1 MKKKKKTSTR
11 TDRRNTEKNL
21 LDKRNIIDPPFCLEH
36 WFLFIITIL
45 WGTKIGYRHDIL
57 EGYYWRDCCLPHF
70 LCKNLFTKIKLD
82 VHLKGLWSVW
92 DGMGADLSWGFYI
105 GPWLVWYFFSLQ
117 FLILY
122 LGDFPG
128 FSLQLPP
135 RKPGIPG
142 KWWSWV
148 CLNFPVGRAELCRG
162 PLSSTK
168 ARLTLKIP
176 PEEQPSTD
184 PSHIHLIS
192 KPWCDIWN
200 KKKVTTKINV
210 SK

>member
-1 MKKKKKTSTR
+1 MWKKKKTSTR

-92 DGMGADLSWGFYI
+92 DGMRGVIWAGVFILALGWFGI
-105 GPWLVWYFFSLQ
+105 FFFLQ

-148 CLNFPVGRAELCRG
+148 CLNFPVGRAELCRAVQRA
-162 PLSSTK
+162 TF
-168 ARLTLKIP
+168 
-176 PEEQPSTD
+176 
-184 PSHIHLIS
+184 
-192 KPWCDIWN
+192 
-200 KKKVTTKINV
+200 INQ
-210 SK
+210 S